1 MSLLQ
6 ISAQSF
12 ARPGTVLDVTPLAL
26 SESLV
31 VSYEWFVDDE
41 EQPRATGLRFQ
52 LPLDLYPSAVMARAS
67 YVNES
72 GTPVI
77 VFSEPIKVNAAPTGL
92 PAIAGTFEED
102 GLVYVV
108 TPSAIDDLDGTG
120 DLPLAY
126 QWLADGEAIPDAVGE
141 LWVLTQAQVGKRISV
156 KASYTD
162 GDGKPE
168 SLTSNASTV
177 VRNINDPVVGSF
189 RIDGSFVEDQTLK
202 AVATGL
208 SDEDGLPTTLIYLW
222 KADGVQVQGTST
234 DFFVLGQA
242 QVGKTISLTVQFTDL
257 QNSLES
263 IVADNEGQVANVND
277 PTSGTLKIA
286 GLARQGTL
294 LQADTS
300 EIIDGDGLGSFSY
313 QWLLDGV
320 PVTGASQSSFLLDD
334 QAFVGK
340 KIGLQVVHTDLLG
353 TVEPVLSAET
363 TAIVNLND
371 LPTGVV
377 KIDGDCIE
385 DATLTASQAL
395 KDVDGMPSTVSFQWL
410 ADGQV
415 ILGATQATWVLQQ
428 AQVGRRISVQVSYT
442 DGFGTLETVT
452 SAATALIENIND
464 PAQGVLEISGKV
476 REAETLQ
483 VVTSA
488 LSDEDN
494 NGLALGPL
502 AYQWLANG
510 VNIAGATSNSLLLT
524 QAHVGQSI
532 SVVVKYTDKLGQA
545 ETVTSASTLA
555 VANENNKPTGA
566 VTVTGTAQED
576 RTLSASQNLADK
588 DGLGIIGWR
597 WLADGQ
603 VISGEEQSTLVLKQA
618 QVGKVITAQASY
630 TDLLGE
636 EESVTSTGT
645 VKVANVQDPCTG
657 EMAIVG
663 TAFQGEILSV
673 DLDLSDEDGIA
684 SIAYQW
690 LMDGVT
696 LSGSS
701 QSSLLLTQEH
711 VGHRIGV
718 KVTATDTFGAQTVL
732 QASQSSPIE
741 NINDSPS
748 VSTVVLVGP
757 SNKTLKG
764 ALTATDVDGDPY
776 TFLLSQSPTHGQ
788 VTLNEK
794 TGLFEYVPALN
805 YSGMD
810 QFSYQATDGTD
821 TSQEATVQVN
831 LTSLSSRAVTGAV
844 YFWGNSVLGS
854 GHQLLKNVEVTAT
867 SGSASWLS
875 ATTTKTG
882 AFIVPGLDVTQVT
895 LSARKSSLADSTL
908 KPAIGLNDVL
918 SALKLYLGKTTADS
932 SPYALLAADFDANGK
947 VELSDVLNILKTYLG
962 KTTSVSPQWTFVDA
976 SADLSG
982 LTAKA
987 CLTPPLALDL
997 VDAATPVNLV
1007 GVLRGDVNG
1016 SWSQLSGYELLTV

>member
-1 MSLLQ
+1 
-6 ISAQSF
+6 
-12 ARPGTVLDVTPLAL
+12 
-26 SESLV
+26 
-31 VSYEWFVDDE
+31 
-41 EQPRATGLRFQ
+41 
-52 LPLDLYPSAVMARAS
+52 
-67 YVNES
+67 
-72 GTPVI
+72 
-77 VFSEPIKVNAAPTGL
+77 
-92 PAIAGTFEED
+92 
-102 GLVYVV
+102 
-108 TPSAIDDLDGTG
+108 
-120 DLPLAY
+120 
-126 QWLADGEAIPDAVGE
+126 
-141 LWVLTQAQVGKRISV
+141 
-156 KASYTD
+156 
-162 GDGKPE
+162 
-168 SLTSNASTV
+168 
-177 VRNINDPVVGSF
+177 
-189 RIDGSFVEDQTLK
+189 
-202 AVATGL
+202 
-208 SDEDGLPTTLIYLW
+208 
-222 KADGVQVQGTST
+222 
-234 DFFVLGQA
+234 
-242 QVGKTISLTVQFTDL
+242 
-257 QNSLES
+257 
-263 IVADNEGQVANVND
+263 
-277 PTSGTLKIA
+277 
-286 GLARQGTL
+286 
-294 LQADTS
+294 
-300 EIIDGDGLGSFSY
+300 
-313 QWLLDGV
+313 
-320 PVTGASQSSFLLDD
+320 
-334 QAFVGK
+334 
-340 KIGLQVVHTDLLG
+340 
-353 TVEPVLSAET
+353 
-363 TAIVNLND
+363 
-371 LPTGVV
+371 
-377 KIDGDCIE
+377 
-385 DATLTASQAL
+385 
-395 KDVDGMPSTVSFQWL
+395 
-410 ADGQV
+410 
-415 ILGATQATWVLQQ
+415 
-428 AQVGRRISVQVSYT
+428 
-442 DGFGTLETVT
+442 
-452 SAATALIENIND
+452 
-464 PAQGVLEISGKV
+464 
-476 REAETLQ
+476 
-483 VVTSA
+483 VTSA

-502 AYQWLANG
+502 AYQWFANG

-532 SVVVKYTDKLGQA
+532 SVVVKYTDKLGQT
-545 ETVTSASTLA
+545 ETVMSASTLA
-555 VANENNKPTGA
+555 VVNVNNKPAGA

-576 RTLSASQNLADK
+576 RELEASQNLADK
-588 DGLGIIGWR
+588 DGLGIISWR

-603 VISGEEQSTLVLKQA
+603 VISGEEKSTLVLKQA
-618 QVGKVITAQASY
+618 QVGKVITAQVNY

-718 KVTATDTFGAQTVL
+718 KVTATDTFGAQTLL

-741 NINDSPS
+741 NINDPPS

-895 LSARKSSLADSTL
+895 LSASKSSLADSTL

-932 SPYALLAADFDANGK
+932 SPYALMAADFDANGK

-987 CLTPPLALDL
+987 CLTPSLALNL
-997 VDAATPVNLV
+997 VDAATHVNLV